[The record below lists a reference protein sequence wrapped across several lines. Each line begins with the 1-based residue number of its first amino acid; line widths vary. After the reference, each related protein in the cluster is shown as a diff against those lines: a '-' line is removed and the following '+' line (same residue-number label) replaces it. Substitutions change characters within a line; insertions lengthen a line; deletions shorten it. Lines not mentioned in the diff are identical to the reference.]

1 MGTKRGGITSALREF
16 MTEEKILALIEK
28 LYDRAAR
35 LGDMR
40 AVAEILNRLEGPVA
54 VKPLEI
60 PGGLEVQ
67 MVVGIV
73 LRALESDPEAR
84 VKVSAALKK
93 EAKKLEQRT
102 E

>member
-1 MGTKRGGITSALREF
+1 MSKRGGITSALRAF
-16 MTEEKILALIEK
+16 MTEEKILVLIEK

-54 VKPLEI
+54 AKPLEV

-73 LRALESDPEAR
+73 LKALEAQPEAR
-84 VKVSAALKK
+84 VLVSSALAK
-93 EAKKLEQRT
+93 EARKLEHKP